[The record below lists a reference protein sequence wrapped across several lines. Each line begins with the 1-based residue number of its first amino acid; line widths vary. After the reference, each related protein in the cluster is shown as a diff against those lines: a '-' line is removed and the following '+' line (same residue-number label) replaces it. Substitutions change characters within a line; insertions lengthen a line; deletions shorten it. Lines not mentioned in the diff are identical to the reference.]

1 MVQDTNSTAKDLI
14 RALSSYNDLSRVEA
28 RKALVAMGSQA
39 VPFLAE
45 ALNDPNSL
53 RRWEAA
59 KALGEIG
66 GANVAPILVKALED
80 EEFDVRWLAAK
91 GLIEINIKGLIPLF
105 QALIEHAD
113 SALLRQGAH
122 HVLHDLAK
130 GELRIYLA
138 PVLIALEDMNP
149 TVHVPPAVSHARE
162 ALKKAKIL

>member
-1 MVQDTNSTAKDLI
+1 MVQDTSSTIKDLI
-14 RALSSYNDLSRVEA
+14 KALSSYNDLSRVEA

-66 GANVAPILVKALED
+66 STNVAPVLVKALED
-80 EEFDVRWLAAK
+80 QEFDVRWLAAK

-138 PVLIALEDMNP
+138 PVLIALEAMDS
-149 TVHVPPAVSHARE
+149 TVQVPPAVSYARE

>member
-1 MVQDTNSTAKDLI
+1 MAQDINSDMKNLI
-14 RALSSYNDLSRVEA
+14 KALSSYNDLSRVEA

-39 VPFLAE
+39 VPLLAK
-45 ALNDPNSL
+45 ALNDPSSL

-66 GANVAPILVKALED
+66 DPKVAPDLVKALED

-91 GLIEINIKGLIPLF
+91 GLIEMNVKGLKPLF
-105 QALIEHAD
+105 QALIDHAD
-113 SALLRQGAH
+113 SPLLRQGGH

-138 PVLIALEDMNP
+138 PVLIALEDMDP
-149 TVHVPPAVSHARE
+149 TIQLPPAVSHARE
-162 ALKKAKIL
+162 ALEKAKII